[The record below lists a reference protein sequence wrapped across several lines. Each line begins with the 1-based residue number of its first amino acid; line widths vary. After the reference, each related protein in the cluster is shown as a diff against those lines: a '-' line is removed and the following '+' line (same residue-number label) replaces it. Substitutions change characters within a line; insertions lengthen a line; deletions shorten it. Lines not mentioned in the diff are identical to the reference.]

1 VVLGSCTYVFWSE
14 VSHFL
19 VVSQAFSVI

>member
-1 VVLGSCTYVFWSE
+1 VLGSCTYVFWSE